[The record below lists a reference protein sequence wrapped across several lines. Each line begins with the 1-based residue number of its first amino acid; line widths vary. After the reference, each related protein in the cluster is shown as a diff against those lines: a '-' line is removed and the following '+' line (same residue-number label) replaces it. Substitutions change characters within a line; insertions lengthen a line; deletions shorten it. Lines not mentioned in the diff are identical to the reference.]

1 MASFWSI
8 LTMFMLFAAYSSL
21 ASASALNMKVSTIS
35 AAPAILPSAPAS
47 PPVLSPDIS
56 PLFPSPGG
64 VARPSS
70 ESSLPTIPS
79 SRSPPNPDFLDSPGH
94 DAAFPPSGSL
104 PASSSI
110 SIAPSGP
117 LDFVLLL
124 GLVMVCMVQSVGI

>member
-1 MASFWSI
+1 MASIWSI

-64 VARPSS
+64 VALPPS

-79 SRSPPNPDFLDSPGH
+79 SQSPPNPDFLVAPGH
-94 DAAFPPSGSL
+94 DAAFPPSESL

-124 GLVMVCMVQSVGI
+124 SLVTVCMVQSLGI